1 MMKKLLCL
9 LLVLLMCATALMACA
24 DDEQTTDDP
33 ETPADDGDSSTDEP
47 AKDDPWADDLEDKD
61 LGGMEIV
68 FAYFDKNGVKDG
80 CSVDAEANN
89 GDLINDAMYS
99 RNEAV
104 MERFHVTLT
113 GNEVSTARGISEVV
127 TPVLTSGATDYDV
140 LVGYQYYDIAMA
152 ATGLMYNF
160 NRIADSK
167 IDLEK
172 EWWSTDYINNIN
184 YADKMYWLTGDITLA
199 HIGTISASYVNAR
212 IYEEYC
218 LEEYGSLYQLV
229 RDKEWTFENM
239 MVMCEDAYFDTNG
252 NDKYDEG
259 DQYGFSNSLG
269 VEMAYCAGID
279 SSIRDEDGNM
289 VIAIDNEKTADIMW
303 YLNEVWTA
311 KTSVSNNTEQGQY
324 KIFANGEA
332 MVYFRDLMAAEDI
345 LFREME
351 DNFYL
356 VPIPLGDPMYCDDY
370 RSTCMTGNN
379 IVGLAHTVENP
390 EACTIILEALAA
402 ESYASV
408 TPVYYDT
415 VLKDRYTRDNE
426 SKEMMDLVRSK
437 VGVDFVNT
445 WSLGYTKAYDFYL
458 TFDSNTV
465 SSRIATY
472 APMWETILED
482 LLYTLGDLE

>member
-1 MMKKLLCL
+1 MMKKILCL
-9 LLVLLMCATALMACA
+9 MLALLMCAGALMACA
-24 DDEQTTDDP
+24 EDDP
-33 ETPADDGDSSTDEP
+33 V
-47 AKDDPWADDLEDKD
+47 DDPDGPSQGGEDTPDAPEKEDPWLDDLVDKD

-68 FAYFDKNGVKDG
+68 FAYFDKNGAKDG
-80 CSVDAEANN
+80 CSVDAEETN

-104 MERFHVTLT
+104 EERFHVTLT
-113 GNEVSTARGISEVV
+113 GNEVSTVQGISNAV
-127 TPVLTSGATDYDV
+127 TPILTSGATDYDV
-140 LVGYQYYDIAMA
+140 LVGYQYYDIGLA

-160 NRIADSK
+160 NRIPESK
-167 IDLEK
+167 LNIEK

-184 YADKMYWLTGDITLA
+184 YADKLYWLTGDITLA
-199 HIGTISASYVNAR
+199 HIGTITASYVNAR

-218 LEEYGSLYQLV
+218 LEEYGPLYDLV

-239 MVMCEDAYFDTNG
+239 MVMCENAYFDTNG

-356 VPIPLGDPMYCDDY
+356 VPIPLGDPLYCDDY

-379 IVGLAHTVENP
+379 VIGLAHTVEDP
-390 EACTIILEALAA
+390 EACTIVLEALAA

-408 TPVYYDT
+408 TPIYYDT

-445 WSLGYTKAYDFYL
+445 WSLGYTEAYKFYL

-472 APMWETILED
+472 APMWETVLDE